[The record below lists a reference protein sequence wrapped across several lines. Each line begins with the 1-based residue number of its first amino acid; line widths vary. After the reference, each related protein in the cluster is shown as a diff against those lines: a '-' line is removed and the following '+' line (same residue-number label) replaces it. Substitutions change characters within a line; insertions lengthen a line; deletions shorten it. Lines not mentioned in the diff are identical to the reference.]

1 MKIDIVWEFVVK
13 PRAVPRFRKLYGAGG
28 AWAAL
33 FRRHPGYMGT
43 RLLQDT
49 TSRQRFL
56 TIDSWQSRSQF
67 ERMRRAAREEYGR
80 LDAVC
85 EELTVSE
92 RPLGVF
98 RSA

>member
-13 PRAVPRFRKLYGAGG
+13 PRAVPRFRKLYGARG
-28 AWAAL
+28 AWAVL

-43 RLLQDT
+43 QLLQDT
-49 TSRQRFL
+49 TFRRRFL

-67 ERMRRAAREEYGR
+67 ERMRRAAREEYAR
-80 LDAVC
+80 LDATG
-85 EELTVSE
+85 EKLTVSE